1 MGPQERPSQDSLS
14 NAPGWLQRLLDEP
27 GAYDPFVAIGLL
39 EDLTRSAK
47 RIGAD
52 GPYTEEALRFRH
64 ARSLAFKPGDIEQ
77 IEVVEQGRKTDRGR
91 AERVE
96 LTLNVVGL
104 IGTSSPLPTYLASE
118 AASHDE
124 EGRIKA
130 DFFDLFHHRLH
141 SLLYRSIRKFDWPHE
156 YATDGRDSWSLRLLS
171 LLGIDSYDRP
181 PLKYIRPLDLLRI
194 APLLASPARTART
207 VELAVME
214 ILEHKLDGADVK
226 VKQFQGGWANIDR
239 DHKIRLAVENSN
251 LGINAIIGDMCLHRA
266 GKAQVVVG
274 PLDQEGLRRFMSGGD
289 AFFAVRELLDLLS
302 YELVE
307 FELEL
312 ILGRESKSGAI
323 LGKSRIGDDAWLAMS
338 DDAELQGEETRVI
351 VSLEEAKQLLED
363 MSTDGQTAGGKPSG
377 GKSAARGGR

>member
-1 MGPQERPSQDSLS
+1 MGPQERSSQDSLS
-14 NAPGWLQRLLDEP
+14 DAPAWFQRLLDEP
-27 GAYDPFVAIGLL
+27 GAFDPFIAIGLL
-39 EDLTRSAK
+39 EELTRGAK
-47 RIGAD
+47 RIGGD
-52 GPYTEEALRFRH
+52 GPYTEEGVRFRH

-77 IEVVEQGRKTDRGR
+77 VEVIDEGRKTDRGR
-91 AERVE
+91 ADLVE
-96 LTLNVVGL
+96 LTLNIVGL

-141 SLLYRSIRKFDWPHE
+141 SLLYRSIRKFDWAQE
-156 YATDGRDSWSLRLLS
+156 YASNGKDAWSLRLLA
-171 LLGIDSYDRP
+171 LLGVDDFDRP
-181 PLKYIRPLDLLRI
+181 PLKYIRPIDLLRI
-194 APLLASPARTART
+194 APLMASPARTART

-226 VKQFQGGWANIDR
+226 VKQFQGSWADIDK

-251 LGINAIIGDMCLHRA
+251 LGISAIIGDMCLHRA

-274 PLDQEGLRRFMSGGD
+274 PLDQEGLRRFMAGGD

-312 ILGRESKSGAI
+312 ILGREAKSGCI
-323 LGKSRIGDDAWLAMS
+323 LGKSRLSDDAWLALS
-338 DDAELQGEETRVI
+338 DDAALQGEETRVI
-351 VSLEEAKQLLED
+351 VSLEEAKQLLE
-363 MSTDGQTAGGKPSG
+363 QEE
-377 GKSAARGGR
+377 RGGR

>member
-1 MGPQERPSQDSLS
+1 MGPQERSSQDPLS
-14 NAPGWLQRLLDEP
+14 NAPAWFQRLLDEP

-39 EDLTRSAK
+39 EDLTRGAK

-64 ARSLAFKPGDIEQ
+64 ARSLAFKPGDIENV
-77 IEVVEQGRKTDRGR
+77 EVINDGRKTDRGR
-91 AERVE
+91 ADLVE
-96 LTLNVVGL
+96 MTLNVVGL

-118 AASHDE
+118 AASQDE

-141 SLLYRSIRKFDWPHE
+141 SLLYRSIRKYDWPHE
-156 YATDGRDSWSLRLLS
+156 FASDGRDVWCLRLLS
-171 LLGIDSYDRP
+171 LLGVDNYDRP

-207 VELAVME
+207 VELAVQE
-214 ILEHKLDGADVK
+214 ILEHRLDGADVK
-226 VKQFQGGWANIDR
+226 VKQFKGEWADIDR

-251 LGINAIIGDMCLHRA
+251 LGLNAIIGDMCLHRA

-274 PLDQEGLRRFMSGGD
+274 PLDQEGLRRFMAGGD

-312 ILGRESKSGAI
+312 ILGRESKTGAI

-351 VSLEEAKQLLED
+351 VSLEEAKALL
-363 MSTDGQTAGGKPSG
+363 DGMPAGEQTNSG
-377 GKSAARGGR
+377 GKRAEKAQGGR